1 MRSAGLPNMPKRP
14 ETGSLRK
21 MSRTRSH
28 WIAPG
33 GFTLSVLCFGLLF
46 SSGCTSNPAPEEE
59 AIAPSPGMEEAA
71 EAGETPGTTT
81 DASVEGAAGV
91 PSADRYADDSRSVS
105 GKISDASLAAKVQLA
120 LVDTRDLRA
129 HRFSSEAVA
138 GHVILRGH
146 VDTWAQRERAAA
158 VAARVPGVVSVS
170 NELTSTEEK
179 PTGLAEASGLS
190 GDARGGGGNGSFGEA
205 ASPGGGAE
213 GPVYHT
219 VMRGESLWTISRR
232 YGVSIDRIRSLNGLT
247 SDTVDP
253 GQRLRVR

>member
-1 MRSAGLPNMPKRP
+1 
-14 ETGSLRK
+14 
-21 MSRTRSH
+21 MSRARLH

-33 GFTLSVLCFGLLF
+33 GFTLSVLCCGLLF
-46 SSGCTSNPAPEEE
+46 SSGCTSNPAPGEE
-59 AIAPSPGMEEAA
+59 AIAPAPGVDETAG
-71 EAGETPGTTT
+71 AGETPETAM
-81 DASVEGAAGV
+81 DASAEDAAGV
-91 PSADRYADDSRSVS
+91 SSAVRYAGESRSVS
-105 GKISDASLAAKVQLA
+105 GKISDVSLAAKVQLA
-120 LVDTRDLRA
+120 LVDTRALRA
-129 HRFSSEAVA
+129 HRFDPEAVA

-146 VDTWAQRERAAA
+146 VDTWTQRERAAE

-190 GDARGGGGNGSFGEA
+190 GDARGGSGNGSFGEG

-219 VMRGESLWTISRR
+219 VMRGENLWIISRK
-232 YGVSIDRIRSLNGLT
+232 YGVGIEQIRSLNGLR
-247 SDTVDP
+247 SDALRS

>member
-1 MRSAGLPNMPKRP
+1 
-14 ETGSLRK
+14 
-21 MSRTRSH
+21 MSRARSH

-33 GFTLSVLCFGLLF
+33 GFTLSVLCCGLLF
-46 SSGCTSNPAPEEE
+46 SSGCTKSPAPEEE
-59 AIAPSPGMEEAA
+59 AIAPVSGVEETAG
-71 EAGETPGTTT
+71 AGETPGTTM
-81 DASVEGAAGV
+81 DASVDDAAGAFSV
-91 PSADRYADDSRSVS
+91 GRYADESRSVS

-129 HRFSSEAVA
+129 HRFDPEAVA

-146 VDTWAQRERAAA
+146 VATWAQRGRAAE

-179 PTGLAEASGLS
+179 PTGLAEASGRS
-190 GDARGGGGNGSFGEA
+190 GSTPGDASGGGNGSFGEG

-219 VMRGESLWTISRR
+219 VMRGENLWSISRR
-232 YGVSIDRIRSLNGLT
+232 YGVGIDRIRSMNGLT
-247 SDTVDP
+247 SDTVES
-253 GQRLRVR
+253 GQRLQVR

>member
-1 MRSAGLPNMPKRP
+1 
-14 ETGSLRK
+14 
-21 MSRTRSH
+21 MSRARSH

-33 GFTLSVLCFGLLF
+33 GFTLSVLCCGLLF
-46 SSGCTSNPAPEEE
+46 SSGCTSNPAPGEE
-59 AIAPSPGMEEAA
+59 AIAPPPGVEEAA
-71 EAGETPGTTT
+71 GASEAPETTM
-81 DASVEGAAGV
+81 DASADAAGV
-91 PSADRYADDSRSVS
+91 SSAGRYANESRSVS

-120 LVDTRDLRA
+120 LVDTRALRA
-129 HRFSSEAVA
+129 HRFDPEAVA

-146 VDTWAQRERAAA
+146 VTTWAQRERAAE

-190 GDARGGGGNGSFGEA
+190 GDARSGGGNGSFGEG

-219 VMRGESLWTISRR
+219 VMRGESLWTISRK
-232 YGVSIDRIRSLNGLT
+232 YGVSIERIRSLNGLR
-247 SDTVDP
+247 SDALES